1 MIRLRLCIAAFGLIS
16 ASHAVHASTK
26 PEPILIGQIASLTG
40 NNPGGKDNIGG
51 AALAVSELNTAGGL
65 LGGRRI
71 VLALEDDRTKPDE
84 AAAAFSR
91 LAARRV
97 VAVVG
102 TSFSNASLAVI
113 PLAEAAKIPHIST
126 GAADTQVEPVR
137 PYTFITSL
145 TGRIVAQRLLQYFA
159 DHDLR
164 RIAVVFDADSAFART
179 GWAKQKAMLV
189 KSGITLLTEQSV
201 KVDTTDFKS
210 VIDEIASTHAQAVML
225 WLTGPPAVGF
235 VRSYAQSGVP
245 IPLFAS
251 QGMASPSFIA
261 QVGDGAEGITMATA
275 PAMVAA
281 QLPRSKLK
289 RVATAMTVAF
299 ERANGYAPSQFAID
313 GYVAVKLIAAA
324 ISKAG
329 SDDPFAIRAALEQLV
344 LLTPQG
350 EYRYSVENHSGL
362 RPEDVTIVRIHDRQF
377 VLTSWSREQIVA
389 ARNR

>member
-1 MIRLRLCIAAFGLIS
+1 MKRLGFSIAAFGLIN
-16 ASHAVHASTK
+16 ASYAVQASTNL
-26 PEPILIGQIASLTG
+26 EPILIGQIASLTG
-40 NNPGGKDNIGG
+40 NNPGGKDNMAG
-51 AALAVSELNTAGGL
+51 AALAVSELNAAGGL

-91 LAARRV
+91 LAARHV

-137 PYTFITSL
+137 SYTFITSL
-145 TGRIVAQRLLQYFA
+145 TGRIVAQRLLQYLA
-159 DHDLR
+159 DHHVR
-164 RIAVVFDADSAFART
+164 RIAVVFDADSVFART

-189 KSGITLLTEQSV
+189 KSGITLVTEQSV
-201 KVDTTDFKS
+201 KVDTSDFKP
-210 VIDEIASTHAQAVML
+210 VIDEIASSHAQAVML

-261 QVGDGAEGITMATA
+261 QVGDAAEGITMATA
-275 PAMVAA
+275 PAMVAS

-289 RVATAMTVAF
+289 RVATAMTETF
-299 ERANGYAPSQFAID
+299 ERANGYAPSQFGID

-324 ISKAG
+324 ISKAR
-329 SDDPFAIRAALEQLV
+329 SDNPFAIRRALEQLV

-350 EYRYSVENHSGL
+350 EYHYSAEDHSGL
-362 RPEDVTIVRIHDRQF
+362 RPEDVTVVQIHDRKF
-377 VLTSWSREQIVA
+377 VLTSWSRQQIAA
-389 ARNR
+389 ARDR

>member
-1 MIRLRLCIAAFGLIS
+1 MMRLRLCIATFGLIG
-16 ASHAVHASTK
+16 AAHAVQTPA
-26 PEPILIGQIASLTG
+26 ELQPILIGQIASLTG
-40 NNPGGKDNIGG
+40 NNPGGKDNMAG
-51 AALAVSELNTAGGL
+51 AALAVSELNAAGGL

-145 TGRIVAQRLLQYFA
+145 TGQIVAERLLRYLG
-159 DHDLR
+159 DHELR
-164 RIAVVFDADSAFART
+164 RIAVVFDADSVFART
-179 GWAKQKAMLV
+179 AWAKQKAMLAN
-189 KSGITLLTEQSV
+189 SGITLLIERSV

-210 VIDEIASTHAQAVML
+210 VLDEIASSGAEAVML

-235 VRSYAQSGVP
+235 VRSYAQAGVP

-275 PAMVAA
+275 PAMVAS

-299 ERANGYAPSQFAID
+299 ARTNGYAPSQFAID

-350 EYRYSVENHSGL
+350 EYHYSAENHSGL
-362 RPEDVTIVRIHDRQF
+362 RPEEVTIVKIHDRKF